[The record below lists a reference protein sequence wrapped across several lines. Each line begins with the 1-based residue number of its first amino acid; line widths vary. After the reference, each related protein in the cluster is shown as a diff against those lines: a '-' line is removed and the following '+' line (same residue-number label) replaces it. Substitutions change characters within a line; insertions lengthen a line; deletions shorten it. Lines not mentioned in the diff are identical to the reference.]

1 MINEIFGVIFMPYIS
16 NESLNPDTKVFRY
29 MDLAKFLSLIHQK
42 SIFFA
47 RASSYEDSLEGM
59 PTDLDEFLGS
69 DMAELLDVALNS
81 SWPSMSPDTSEEG
94 IRKKKELAEKAKL
107 NYENRTIKTIF
118 GLQKASEFTD
128 YSSVQKAVS
137 NWVDVSCWHTDASD
151 VESMAMWKIY
161 GGGSASVCV
170 ESTVGEVIR
179 SMDIAPE
186 FNIYAGVVS
195 YIDYKN
201 DHVGVDDPLK
211 FFFNKSQYYAFEKE
225 LRFVLHSTLTKD
237 LNATRD
243 ELGTS
248 VGVDPRVLIK
258 GVMVSPAASKWFFDL
273 IELVM
278 KDSGYSVPVSR
289 SKIPLRKQ

>member
-1 MINEIFGVIFMPYIS
+1 MPYIN
-16 NESLNPDTKVFRY
+16 NENLNLDTKVFRY

-42 SIFFA
+42 TIFFA

-69 DMAELLDVALNS
+69 DFGELLDVAINS
-81 SWPSMSPDTSEEG
+81 SWPSVSPDTSEEG
-94 IRKKKELAEKAKL
+94 RREKEDEINKAKS

-118 GLQKASEFTD
+118 GPQKASEFAD

-179 SMDIAPE
+179 SMSIAPE
-186 FNIYAGVVS
+186 LNVYAGVVS
-195 YIDYKN
+195 YIDYRN
-201 DHVGVDDPLK
+201 DYVGVDEPLN
-211 FFFNKSQYYAFEKE
+211 FFFNKSKYYAFEKE
-225 LRFVLHSTLTKD
+225 LRFVLHSTLLKD
-237 LNATRD
+237 LNVPRN
-243 ELGTS
+243 EFGTS
-248 VGVDPRVLIK
+248 VDVDPMVLIK
-258 GVMVSPAASKWFFDL
+258 GVMVSPAASQWFFDL

-289 SKIPLRKQ
+289 SKIPLRG

>member
-1 MINEIFGVIFMPYIS
+1 MPYIN
-16 NESLNPDTKVFRY
+16 NENLNLDTKVFRY

-42 SIFFA
+42 TIFFA

-59 PTDLDEFLGS
+59 PTELDEYLGS
-69 DMAELLDVALNS
+69 DLAELLDVALNS

-94 IRKKKELAEKAKL
+94 RRKKEDAIKKAKS

-118 GLQKASEFTD
+118 GPQKASQFAD

-179 SMDIAPE
+179 SMSIAPE
-186 FNIYAGVVS
+186 LNVYAGVVS
-195 YIDYKN
+195 YIDYRN
-201 DHVGVDDPLK
+201 DYVGVDEPLK
-211 FFFNKSQYYAFEKE
+211 FFFNKSKYYAFEKE
-225 LRFVLHSTLTKD
+225 LRFVLHSTLLKD
-237 LNATRD
+237 LNVPRN
-243 ELGTS
+243 EFGTS
-248 VGVDPRVLIK
+248 VDVDPMVLIK
-258 GVMVSPAASKWFFDL
+258 GVMVSPAASQWFFDL

-289 SKIPLRKQ
+289 SKIPLRKL

>member
-1 MINEIFGVIFMPYIS
+1 MPYIS

>member
-1 MINEIFGVIFMPYIS
+1 MITEIIGARFVPYIN
-16 NESLNPDTKVFRY
+16 NENLNPDTKVFRY

-42 SIFFA
+42 TIFFA
-47 RASSYEDSLEGM
+47 RASSYDDSLEGM

-69 DMAELLDVALNS
+69 DFGELLDVAINS
-81 SWPSMSPDTSEEG
+81 SWPSVSPDTSEEG
-94 IRKKKELAEKAKL
+94 RRKKEDEINKAKS

-118 GLQKASEFTD
+118 GPQKASEFAD

-179 SMDIAPE
+179 SMDITPE
-186 FNIYAGVVS
+186 FNVYSGVVS
-195 YIDYKN
+195 YIDYRN
-201 DHVGVDDPLK
+201 DYVGVDEPLN
-211 FFFNKSQYYAFEKE
+211 FFFNKSKYYAFEKE
-225 LRFVLHSTLTKD
+225 LRFVLHSTLLKD
-237 LNATRD
+237 LNAPRN
-243 ELGTS
+243 EYGTS
-248 VGVDPRVLIK
+248 VGVDPRILIK
-258 GVMVSPAASKWFFDL
+258 GVLVSPAASKWFFDL

-289 SKIPLRKQ
+289 SKIPLRS

>member
-1 MINEIFGVIFMPYIS
+1 MPYIN
-16 NESLNPDTKVFRY
+16 NENLNIDTKVFRY

-42 SIFFA
+42 TIFFA

-59 PTDLDEFLGS
+59 PTELDEYLGS
-69 DMAELLDVALNS
+69 DLAELLDVALNS

-94 IRKKKELAEKAKL
+94 RRKKEDAIKKAKS

-118 GLQKASEFTD
+118 GPQKASQFAD

-179 SMDIAPE
+179 SMSIAPE
-186 FNIYAGVVS
+186 LNVYAGVVS
-195 YIDYKN
+195 YIDYRN
-201 DHVGVDDPLK
+201 DYVGVDEPLK
-211 FFFNKSQYYAFEKE
+211 FFFNKSKYYAFEKE
-225 LRFVLHSTLTKD
+225 LRFVLHSTLLKD
-237 LNATRD
+237 LNVPRN
-243 ELGTS
+243 EFGTS
-248 VGVDPRVLIK
+248 VDVDPMVLIK
-258 GVMVSPAASKWFFDL
+258 GVMVSPAASQWFFDL

-289 SKIPLRKQ
+289 SKIPLRKL